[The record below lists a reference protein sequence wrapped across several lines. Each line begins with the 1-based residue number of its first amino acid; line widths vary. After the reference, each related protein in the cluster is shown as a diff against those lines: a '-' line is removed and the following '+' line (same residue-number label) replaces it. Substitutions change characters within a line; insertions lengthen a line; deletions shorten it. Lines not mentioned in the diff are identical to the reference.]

1 MSRYRATIGL
11 ALLLAGLGAY
21 LYLVEL
27 PGQQR
32 EEESEA
38 QKSKL
43 LSFDEKAITSLT
55 VTSDHGVIELKTGEA
70 RNWQMTAPVQAE
82 ADSREVQSM
91 IRALVLGKVSRV
103 IEASPESSPES
114 LRPFG
119 LEKPPVTVIVSTP
132 DQQETFAI
140 GDVGPLSSTLY
151 VMRGS
156 DKQVLLTDLAVKD
169 FLNKTVM
176 TFRRKEILPFEHAQ
190 ADRLRLTYPPTEIV
204 LYLMD
209 GKPAKKWRI
218 RAPIEANADQSEV
231 RAFLFRL
238 EDLKAVGIIDPG
250 PERTEIEKT
259 LKKPQAQI
267 TVHAGGADHTVKL
280 YQSETNSGEA
290 FAETSAAGPLYR
302 ISPATLKDLTKDL
315 FTLQD
320 KRLLGLDFE
329 EIAML
334 AVKTRTE
341 QYQLIN
347 QSGQWVLEDRPEEKL
362 HQETVDLFV
371 SRVVNLPAEI
381 RVVKQPGPLAP
392 YGLVSPAAEFTATGK
407 DGKQSGRLV
416 LGNQS
421 SGLVYAIGQA
431 MPGVFQARADILT
444 QIPEK
449 SSLIK
454 QAESDG
460 KKP

>member
-1 MSRYRATIGL
+1 M
-11 ALLLAGLGAY
+11 LLAGLGAY

-27 PGQQR
+27 PSQQR
-32 EEESEA
+32 EEETEA
-38 QKSKL
+38 NKSKL
-43 LSFDEKAITSLT
+43 LSFDEKAITGLT
-55 VTSDHGVIELKTGEA
+55 ITSDQGTIELKSGEA

-82 ADSREVQSM
+82 ADTREVQSM
-91 IRALVLGKVSRV
+91 VRALVLGKVSRV
-103 IEASPESSPES
+103 IETSPESSAAP

-119 LEKPPVTVIVSTP
+119 LEKPPVTVTVSMQ

-151 VMRGS
+151 VLRGS
-156 DKQVLLTDLAVKD
+156 DKQVLLTDMAVKD

-209 GKPAKKWRI
+209 TKPAKQWKI
-218 RAPIEANADQSEV
+218 RAPIEAGADQSEV
-231 RAFLFRL
+231 RSLLFRL

-250 PERTEIEKT
+250 PERVEIANT

-267 TVHAGGADHTVKL
+267 TVHAAGADHTVKL
-280 YQSETNSGEA
+280 YQSEANSGEA
-290 FAETSAAGPLYR
+290 FAETSATGPLYR
-302 ISPATLKDLTKDL
+302 ISPGVLKDLTKDL

-329 EIAML
+329 EVALL

-341 QYQLIN
+341 QYTLIN

-362 HQETVDLFV
+362 NQEAVDLFV

-381 RVVKQPGPLAP
+381 RVVKQPGPLSP
-392 YGLVSPAAEFTATGK
+392 YGLAAPAAEFTATGK

-431 MPGVFQARADILT
+431 MPGIFQARADILT
-444 QIPEK
+444 QVPEQ

-454 QAESDG
+454 PAEPER
-460 KKP
+460 KKS

>member
-1 MSRYRATIGL
+1 MSRYRASIVL
-11 ALLLAGLGAY
+11 AFLLAGMGAY

-27 PGQQR
+27 PSQQQ
-32 EEESEA
+32 EA
-38 QKSKL
+38 DADARKSKL
-43 LSFDEKAITSLT
+43 LSFDEKSITGLAIET
-55 VTSDHGVIELKTGEA
+55 DQGEIELKSGEA
-70 RNWQMTAPVQAE
+70 RNWLMTTPVQAD

-103 IEASPESSPES
+103 IDTSNES

-119 LEKPPVTVIVSTP
+119 LEKPPVTVTVTMQ
-132 DQQETFAI
+132 DRQETFAI

-151 VMRGS
+151 VLRGS

-176 TFRRKEILPFEHAQ
+176 TFRRKEILPFEHSQ

-209 GKPAKKWRI
+209 EKPAKKWKI

-231 RAFLFRL
+231 RSFLFRL

-250 PERTEIEKT
+250 PERAEIEKT

-267 TVHAGGADHTVKL
+267 TVHAAGTDHTVRL
-280 YQSETNSGEA
+280 YQNEANSGEA
-290 FAETSAAGPLYR
+290 FAETSSTGPLFR
-302 ISPATLKDLTKDL
+302 INPTTLKDLTKDL

-329 EIAML
+329 DVAML

-347 QSGQWVLEDRPEEKL
+347 QNSQWVLDDQPHEKL
-362 HQETVDLFV
+362 NQEAVDLFV

-392 YGLVSPAAEFTATGK
+392 YGLVTPAAEFTATGR
-407 DGKQSGRLV
+407 DGKQAGRLL

-421 SGLVYAIGQA
+421 SGLIYAIGQS
-431 MPGVFQARADILT
+431 MPGIFQARADILT

-454 QAESDG
+454 SSEPVE

>member
-1 MSRYRATIGL
+1 MSRYRATIVL
-11 ALLLAGLGAY
+11 ALLFAGLGAY

-27 PGQQR
+27 PNQQQQ
-32 EEESEA
+32 EETEA
-38 QKSKL
+38 RKSKL
-43 LSFDEKAITSLT
+43 LSFDEKAITGLT
-55 VTSDHGVIELKTGEA
+55 VKSDQGTIELKSGET
-70 RNWQMTAPVQAE
+70 RNWQMTAPVQAD
-82 ADSREVQSM
+82 ADTREVQSM

-103 IEASPESSPES
+103 IETTQES

-119 LEKPPVTVIVSTP
+119 LEKPPVTVTINTQ
-132 DQQETFAI
+132 DQQETLAI

-151 VMRGS
+151 VLRES

-176 TFRRKEILPFEHAQ
+176 TFRRKEILPFEHGQ

-204 LYLMD
+204 LYLVD
-209 GKPAKKWRI
+209 DKPAKKWKI

-231 RAFLFRL
+231 RSFLFRL

-250 PERTEIEKT
+250 PERTEMTKT

-267 TVHAGGADHTVKL
+267 TVHAAGVDHTVKL
-280 YQSETNSGEA
+280 FQSETNRGEA

-362 HQETVDLFV
+362 NQETVDLFV

-454 QAESDG
+454 PAEPDG

>member
-1 MSRYRATIGL
+1 M
-11 ALLLAGLGAY
+11 LLAGLGAY

-27 PGQQR
+27 PSQQR
-32 EEESEA
+32 EEETEA
-38 QKSKL
+38 NKSKL
-43 LSFDEKAITSLT
+43 LSFDEKAITGLSI
-55 VTSDHGVIELKTGEA
+55 TSDQGTIELKSGEA

-82 ADSREVQSM
+82 ADTREVQSM
-91 IRALVLGKVSRV
+91 VRALVLGKVSRV
-103 IEASPESSPES
+103 IETSPESSAAP

-119 LEKPPVTVIVSTP
+119 LEKPPVTVTVSMQ

-151 VMRGS
+151 VLRGS
-156 DKQVLLTDLAVKD
+156 DKQVLLTDMAVKD

-209 GKPAKKWRI
+209 TKPAKQWKI
-218 RAPIEANADQSEV
+218 RAPIEAGADQSEV
-231 RAFLFRL
+231 RSLLFRL

-250 PERTEIEKT
+250 PERVEIANT

-267 TVHAGGADHTVKL
+267 TVHAAGADHTVKL
-280 YQSETNSGEA
+280 YQSEANSGEA
-290 FAETSAAGPLYR
+290 FAETSATGPLYR
-302 ISPATLKDLTKDL
+302 ISPGVLKDLTKDL

-329 EIAML
+329 EVALL

-341 QYQLIN
+341 QYTLIN

-362 HQETVDLFV
+362 NQEAVDLFV

-381 RVVKQPGPLAP
+381 RVVKQPGPLSP
-392 YGLVSPAAEFTATGK
+392 YGLAAPAAEFTATGK

-431 MPGVFQARADILT
+431 MPGIFQARADILT
-444 QIPEK
+444 QVPEQ

-454 QAESDG
+454 PAEPER
-460 KKP
+460 KKS

>member
-1 MSRYRATIGL
+1 MSRYRGSIAL

-21 LYLVEL
+21 LYFVEL
-27 PGQQR
+27 PSQQR
-32 EEESEA
+32 EEETEA

-43 LSFDEKAITSLT
+43 LSFDEKAITGLGIKSAQGT
-55 VTSDHGVIELKTGEA
+55 IDLKTDDS
-70 RNWQMTAPVQAE
+70 RNWLMTAPVQAE
-82 ADSREVQSM
+82 ADAREAQSM

-103 IEASPESSPES
+103 IEATQES

-119 LEKPPVTVIVSTP
+119 LEHPPVTVTVRTQ
-132 DQQETFAI
+132 DQQETFGI

-151 VMRGS
+151 VLRES

-209 GKPAKKWRI
+209 DKPAKKWKI

-231 RAFLFRL
+231 RSFLFRL
-238 EDLKAVGIIDPG
+238 EALKAIGIIDPG
-250 PERTEIEKT
+250 PERVEIAKM
-259 LKKPQAQI
+259 LKKPLAQI
-267 TVHAGGADHTVKL
+267 TVHAAGADHTVKL
-280 YQSETNSGEA
+280 YHSETNSGEA

-302 ISPATLKDLTKDL
+302 ISPAMLKDLTKDL

-329 EIAML
+329 MVAML

-362 HQETVDLFV
+362 NQETVDLFV

-381 RVVKQPGPLAP
+381 RVVKQPGSLAP
-392 YGLVSPAAEFTATGK
+392 YGLVAPTAEFTATGK
-407 DGKQSGRLV
+407 DGSQSGRLV

-449 SSLIK
+449 LSLIK
-454 QAESDG
+454 PVEPSE